1 MILWVHCSEP
11 FKSLL
16 TASGLDNGILCIP
29 IPLVIIN
36 MMPWKCSLKW
46 MDSWMR
52 LITWLDWYLL
62 VESTLEWQASTWK
75 QGGCDLRDVWQREAS
90 DLQNLEIYYKVSVT
104 LSKKKCQD
112 QTRLFLQISRE
123 YSAPVLAPGCWGWA
137 GLNTQAGLG
146 RAQFCCYLQPGPTPG
161 SEQRFRNQITNM
173 DASERTS
180 KRGWGK
186 FN

>member
-16 TASGLDNGILCIP
+16 TAGGLDNGILCIP

-62 VESTLEWQASTWK
+62 VESTLEWQASAWK
-75 QGGCDLRDVWQREAS
+75 QGGCDLCDVWQREAS
-90 DLQNLEIYYKVSVT
+90 DLQNFGDLLQGFCHLIQKEMSRP
-104 LSKKKCQD
+104 D
-112 QTRLFLQISRE
+112 QIIFANIQRIFSSSFGSRMLRLGWTQHSGGAWPGPVLLLPSAWAHTRLWAEIQKPNYKHGCFRE
-123 YSAPVLAPGCWGWA
+123 DQ
-137 GLNTQAGLG
+137 QAGLG
-146 RAQFCCYLQPGPTPG
+146 K
-161 SEQRFRNQITNM
+161 I
-173 DASERTS
+173 
-180 KRGWGK
+180 
-186 FN
+186 